1 MVAIG
6 AASNACGT
14 INPITE
20 VAKYTTFSRM
30 KIFSSDLI
38 KINNLLDL
46 TASFDFSQ
54 NKG

>member
-38 KINNLLDL
+38 NNLLDL
-46 TASFDFSQ
+46 SDSFNFFQ